1 MTPKLF
7 RILLASSLLSAA
19 LGSGIDYLFPNL
31 VPQPLA
37 LALEAVEQPEWVVHP
52 TFLWLIVVFM
62 AVAGGASIVGLF
74 RFASWA
80 PKLALA
86 FSATLFL
93 LQPFSG
99 VAVVSGLSM
108 ALNDLSASLWGAVL
122 LAAFFFASQRAFLKS
137 SPQIG
142 SPRD

>member
-37 LALEAVEQPEWVVHP
+37 TALEAIEQPDWAVHP
-52 TFLWLIVVFM
+52 AFLWLIVVFLV
-62 AVAGGASIVGLF
+62 VAGGASVIGLF
-74 RFASWA
+74 RFSSWA

-86 FSATLFL
+86 FSVILFI

-122 LAAFFFASQRAFLKS
+122 LAAFFSQVKEHFS
-137 SPQIG
+137 NV
-142 SPRD
+142 PR

>member
-7 RILLASSLLSAA
+7 RILLASSLLTAA

-37 LALEAVEQPEWVVHP
+37 SALEAIEQPEWAVHP
-52 TFLWLIVVFM
+52 AFMWLIVLFM
-62 AVAGGASIVGLF
+62 AVAGSATIIGLF
-74 RFASWA
+74 RFSSWA

-86 FSATLFL
+86 FSMVLFL

-99 VAVVSGLSM
+99 VTVVSGLSM

-122 LAAFFFASQRAFLKS
+122 LAAFFSQIRERFS
-137 SPQIG
+137 NV
-142 SPRD
+142 PR